1 MGIIELL
8 IVVLVILWALGYF
21 GRGRVFARGA
31 DGGSAS
37 NLVHTLLVIALI
49 LIVLRVLR
57 LL

>member
-8 IVVLVILWALGYF
+8 IVVLVILWVLGYF
-21 GRGRVFARGA
+21 GRGRVYARGV
-31 DGGSAS
+31 DGGSDS

>member
-8 IVVLVILWALGYF
+8 VVVLVILWLVGYF
-21 GRGRVFARGA
+21 GRGRVYAHGA
-31 DGGSAS
+31 DGGTDS

-49 LIVLRVLR
+49 LIVLRVLG